1 MIPLKELDMHNKPS
15 VLSKY
20 MAWNIASSPKSDIS
34 AVYAQAAVHLRIY
47 VPSK

>member
-1 MIPLKELDMHNKPS
+1 MSSANFF
-15 VLSKY
+15 VLNEGHMKDAKY

-34 AVYAQAAVHLRIY
+34 AIYAQAAVHLRIY